1 MSTKLEDPRNLSGA
15 VAEIIETAERV
26 SGLRAEQAVSLALDT
41 LRRERY
47 DLELHVKDV
56 VRRQR
61 EELDLKPL
69 LRECGIPGQSA

>member
-1 MSTKLEDPRNLSGA
+1 MSTKLEDPRNLPTA
-15 VAEIIETAERV
+15 V
-26 SGLRAEQAVSLALDT
+26 GLILDAATRHAGDRAEQAVSLALDT

-69 LRECGIPGQSA
+69 LRECGIPGAAS